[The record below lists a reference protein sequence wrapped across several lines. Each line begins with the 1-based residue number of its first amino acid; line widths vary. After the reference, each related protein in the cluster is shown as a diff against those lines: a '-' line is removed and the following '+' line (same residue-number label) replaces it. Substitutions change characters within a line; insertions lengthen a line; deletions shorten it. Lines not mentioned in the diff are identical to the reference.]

1 MDESCLLQSIKTEIK
16 TSTNSELE
24 RFLGIMLTN
33 NGIWSKSAKTLNMRR
48 NNDTNTAF
56 STQV

>member
-1 MDESCLLQSIKTEIK
+1 MDETCLLQSIKTEIK

-24 RFLGIMLTN
+24 HFLGIMLTN